1 MKVVTGRGLAVMAVV
16 SLIGSAA
23 FLVSSGALAQSEP
36 APLAVINGVPVF
48 EDDVRELAVSELD
61 ALEAERRQFETTTRS
76 KEYGILETALDGL
89 IAERLLTAEAAKRG
103 ISQEELLNLEVD
115 QKKAAPTE
123 AEIQNIYSLNV
134 QQLNGAPLEAVRS
147 QIVTFLDDQK
157 FAEALEAFV
166 VGLRE
171 EYGVESMLE
180 PFRVEVETAGH
191 PFQGPAEAT
200 VTIVEFSDFECPFC
214 RRALPAFE
222 QIKAEYGDQIR
233 LVFRQFPLNNIHP
246 RAQKAAEA
254 SLCAMDQGEFWTM
267 HDLLFLEPVELESA
281 SLKAK
286 AATLGIDTI
295 TFNACL
301 DSSKY
306 ADRVADDIKDGIAAG
321 VTGTPTLFINGR
333 AVTGA
338 QAFEVYQEIIED
350 EIRRNN

>member
-1 MKVVTGRGLAVMAVV
+1 MSVASRRGLAVLAVV
-16 SLIGSAA
+16 LFINS
-23 FLVSSGALAQSEP
+23 VALAQSEST
-36 APLAVINGVPVF
+36 PLAIVNGAPVT
-48 EDDVRELAVSELD
+48 EDDVREIAASELD
-61 ALEAERRQFETTTRS
+61 ALKAKKRQFETTTRGE
-76 KEYGILETALDGL
+76 EYDILQTALDGL

-123 AEIQNIYSLNV
+123 AEIQNIYNMNAQRLN
-134 QQLNGAPLEAVRS
+134 NAPLESVRS
-147 QIVTFLDDQK
+147 QIVTFLDEQK
-157 FAEALEAFV
+157 FDEALDSFV
-166 VGLRE
+166 ASLRT

-180 PFRVEVETAGH
+180 PFRVAVETEGH
-191 PFQGPAEAT
+191 PFRGPDEAQ

-214 RRALPAFE
+214 RRALPAFD
-222 QIKAEYGDQIR
+222 QIKEEYGDRIR

-267 HDLLFLEPVELESA
+267 HDLLFSEPVELEPA

-286 AATLGIDTI
+286 AATLELDTI

-306 ADRVADDIKDGIAAG
+306 AARVASDIRDGTAAG

-333 AVTGA
+333 AITGA
-338 QAFEVYQEIIED
+338 QPFETYQEIIED
-350 EIRRNN
+350 ELRRNPR